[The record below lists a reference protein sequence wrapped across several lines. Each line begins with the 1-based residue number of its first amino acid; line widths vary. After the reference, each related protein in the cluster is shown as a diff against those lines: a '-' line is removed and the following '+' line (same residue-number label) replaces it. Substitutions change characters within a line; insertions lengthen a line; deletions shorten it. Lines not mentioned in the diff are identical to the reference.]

1 MSLLNIVGKVFARV
15 VLNRLQKL
23 AERVYP
29 ESQCGFRAERSTAD
43 MIFSLRQL
51 QENYREQRQPLQI
64 AFINLT
70 KAFDLVCRDGLFRIL
85 SKIGCSPKLL
95 NIVQLF
101 HTDMKGVVQFDG
113 ASSEPFSIRNG
124 VKQGCVLS
132 PTLFVVFFAVMLKQA
147 FGTSKEGVYLH
158 TRSDRKLFNLAQLK
172 AKSKIWKTL
181 IRDMLFA
188 VDAGLVSHTE
198 QQLQTLMDSFSRT
211 SQDFGMTISIKK
223 TNVMGQDFEQP
234 PSISVNRSM
243 MDVVHE
249 LTYLGSTARDDL
261 SMDTEISRRIGKAC
275 AASTFARLTK

>member
-29 ESQCGFRAERSTAD
+29 ESHCGFRAERSTAD
-43 MIFSLRQL
+43 MVFSLRQL
-51 QENYREQRQPLQI
+51 QDNYREQKQPLHI
-64 AFINLT
+64 AFIDLT
-70 KAFDLVCRDGLFRIL
+70 KAFDLVSRDGLSCIL

-95 NIVQLF
+95 SIVQSF
-101 HTDMKGVVQFDG
+101 HTDMKGMVQFDG
-113 ASSEPFSIRNG
+113 VSSEPFSIRNG
-124 VKQGCVLS
+124 VKLS
-132 PTLFVVFFAVMLKQA
+132 PTLFGVFFAVMLKQA
-147 FGTSKEGVYLH
+147 FGTSKEGGYLH
-158 TRSDRKLFNLAQLK
+158 TRSDRKLFNLARLK
-172 AKSKIWKTL
+172 AKSKIRKTL
-181 IRDMLFA
+181 IRAMLYA

-223 TNVMGQDFEQP
+223 TNVTGQDVEQP

-243 MDVVHE
+243 LDVVHE

-261 SMDTEISRRIGKAC
+261 SMDTEISRRIGKA
-275 AASTFARLTK
+275 ASTFARLTK